1 MTPERQQYYDNE
13 FNKLNQEKRDARGED
28 YDQLQMDVYNGNL
41 EADAAYSSFYSYE
54 ERANDTL
61 GKMDELDELYHD
73 GKITEDEYECE
84 SKKLEDR
91 RNSYEAK
98 ADEALKK
105 YNDIKYSGDPSLAD
119 KESDLM
125 DRNSKINAVDEKIDE
140 LGKQYNEEEAIEGA
154 QQEGEKN
161 ETNNTDKTEQT
172 TDEST
177 SDAKSETNETS
188 QEPGQPESTN
198 PENETEG
205 PSTTDD
211 IEAYQA
217 NVLPERDNVVVD
229 NFKIPNWDYLGYVQE
244 MQQFK
249 KGLTSIT
256 GEPGWFYFK
265 IIFHFDDT
273 FGLLGNIVYNSFNE
287 SHRGNTAIQYLTS
300 RAGRFKKDN
309 LKSRAIALEKFVK
322 YLSFINSSCPW
333 FFDKITG
340 LNEVVPQLN
349 EFSKEKKIE
358 ISCMPDAID
367 MRLTSLLYLYQY
379 ACYDDIFMKEIIPEN
394 LRKFNMSVI
403 IYHMPIKF
411 HSTTIDN
418 GGSIKAKS
426 IYDTGNFSYFLSYKL
441 YTFKGCEIDLA
452 SLGNVVPNSLDNQQP
467 FNLGQ
472 NTITIKYDR
481 AFTHIMNEWEQ
492 FMVGSD
498 GYYYNQEKQIG
509 IANESNKFKERID
522 RLIQA
527 NDGGSRQLLDGL
539 LTKGA
544 TTFADRGQLI
554 GNIYNLDI
562 DAYKQNILM
571 ERTQP
576 IYLANLFDIDIYYYK
591 LLALARHTDPSKRLT
606 RGVKGE
612 GIRRFPN
619 SNTLAQM
626 FNTGTTYRLFSLSNS
641 VMSNNYISQYDLL
654 IHNYNNSNRIY
665 ASTWYMQ
672 PYQTSIADIITQYK
686 NAWKDIKGIF
696 KSNVNAIKNIGKDI
710 ARSWG
715 F

>member
-1 MTPERQQYYDNE
+1 MTSEREKYYNDE
-13 FNKLNQEKRDARGED
+13 FDKLWEERKNARGDD
-28 YDQLQMDVYNGNL
+28 YGQLQMDVHNGKI
-41 EADAAYSSFYSYE
+41 DAQNAYSSYMRYCEQE
-54 ERANDTL
+54 ERLTKKYDEAEDK
-61 GKMDELDELYHD
+61 GASKEELD
-73 GKITEDEYECE
+73 KIQSQIDNARKNGAEKFKEFT
-84 SKKLEDR
+84 
-91 RNSYEAK
+91 
-98 ADEALKK
+98 
-105 YNDIKYSGDPSLAD
+105 DIKYGGDPSLSD
-119 KESDLM
+119 KELDLM
-125 DRNSKINAVDEKIDE
+125 KRDAKVKAVDEKIDK
-140 LGKQYNEEEAIEGA
+140 LNEEYNNEAAVEA
-154 QQEGEKN
+154 SQQEGEKN
-161 ETNNTDKTEQT
+161 TTNNETKNETTTE
-172 TDEST
+172 ET
-177 SDAKSETNETS
+177 SNNAKSETNEAAK
-188 QEPGQPESTN
+188 EGGQPDSTN
-198 PENETEG
+198 PENATEK
-205 PSTTDD
+205 PSTD
-211 IEAYQA
+211 
-217 NVLPERDNVVVD
+217 NVPVYNGQTLPKQDNVVVD

-249 KGLTSIT
+249 KGSTSIT

-273 FGLLGNIVYNSFNE
+273 FGLLGNIVHNSVTTT
-287 SHRGNTAIQYLTS
+287 HRGNTAIQYLNS
-300 RAGRFKKDN
+300 RAGRFKQDN

-367 MRLTSLLYLYQY
+367 MRLTSLLHLYQY

-411 HSTTIDN
+411 HSTTIEN
-418 GGSIKAKS
+418 GTSIRAKS
-426 IYDTGNFSYFLSYKL
+426 TYDTGNFSNRMSYKL
-441 YTFKGCEIDLA
+441 YTFKGCEIDLTT
-452 SLGNVVPNSLDNQQP
+452 LGNVVPNSLDNQQP

-472 NTITIKYDR
+472 NTISIKYDR
-481 AFTHIMNEWEQ
+481 AFTHVMNEWEQ

-527 NDGGSRQLLDGL
+527 NDGASRQLLDGL

-544 TTFADRGQLI
+544 TTFADRAQLI
-554 GNIYNLDI
+554 GNIYNLNVE
-562 DAYKQNILM
+562 AYKQNILM
-571 ERTQP
+571 ERAQP
-576 IYLANLFDIDIYYYK
+576 IYLYNLFNIDVYYYK
-591 LLALARHTDPSKRLT
+591 ALALARHTDPGRRII
-606 RGVKGE
+606 RGVNGE
-612 GIRRFPN
+612 GIKKFPN
-619 SNTLAQM
+619 SNELAQM
-626 FNTGTTYRLFSLSNS
+626 FNTGTTYRLFNLSNS
-641 VMSNNYISQYDLL
+641 AMSTHYISHYDLL
-654 IHNYNNSNRIY
+654 IHDYYNSTRVY

-672 PYQTSIADIITQYK
+672 PYQTSVADIVTQYK

-696 KSNVNAIKNIGKDI
+696 KANVNAVKNIGKDI

>member
-1 MTPERQQYYDNE
+1 MTPERQQYYNDE
-13 FNKLNQEKRDARGED
+13 FDKLNKEREQAKGEG
-28 YDQLQMDVYNGNL
+28 YSQLQTDVNNGK
-41 EADAAYSSFYSYE
+41 AAATAAYTGYMMYNQKIHETYEAEQRVKTSYDNGE
-54 ERANDTL
+54 
-61 GKMDELDELYHD
+61 
-73 GKITEDEYECE
+73 ITEQQYTDDIWNIYQT
-84 SKKLEDR
+84 
-91 RNSYEAK
+91 RNSYTEQGQREFETYINYTNDPELAAKEADL
-98 ADEALKK
+98 ANRDS
-105 YNDIKYSGDPSLAD
+105 NIK
-119 KESDLM
+119 E
-125 DRNSKINAVDEKIDE
+125 VDEKTDKLNE
-140 LGKQYNEEEAIEGA
+140 QYNEEVAVEAT
-154 QQEGEKN
+154 QQDGEKN
-161 ETNNTDKTEQT
+161 KTNNDDKNSQPNTDA
-172 TDEST
+172 SG
-177 SDAKSETNETS
+177 SAKSETNNS
-188 QEPGQPESTN
+188 AKDPGQPVSTN
-198 PENETEG
+198 HENEIEG
-205 PSTTDD
+205 PKTTEEV
-211 IEAYQA
+211 EAYEA
-217 NVLPERDNVVVD
+217 NMLPERNNIVVD

-249 KGLTSIT
+249 KGTTSIT

-273 FGLLGNIVYNSFNE
+273 YGLLGNIIHNSITE
-287 SHRGNTAIQYLTS
+287 THRGNTAIQYLD
-300 RAGRFKKDN
+300 RRKDRFKQDN
-309 LKSRAIALEKFVK
+309 LKSRVYALEKFVK

-333 FFDKITG
+333 FFDKISG

-349 EFSKEKKIE
+349 DFSKEKKLE

-379 ACYDDIFMKEIIPEN
+379 ACFDDIFMKEIIPEN

-411 HSTTIDN
+411 HSTTIEN
-418 GGSIKAKS
+418 GASIKAKS
-426 IYDTGNFSYFLSYKL
+426 IYDTGNFSNRMSYKL
-441 YTFKGCEIDLA
+441 YTFKGCEIDLS
-452 SLGNVVPNSLDNQQP
+452 SLGNVVPGSLDNKDP

-472 NTITIKYDR
+472 NTIIIKYDR
-481 AFTHIMNEWEQ
+481 AFTHLMNEWEQ

-509 IANESNKFKERID
+509 IDNDSNKFKERID

-527 NDGGSRQLLDGL
+527 NDGTSRQLLDGL

-544 TTFADRGQLI
+544 TTFADREQLI

-562 DAYKQNILM
+562 DAYKQNIIM

-591 LLALARHTDPSKRLT
+591 ILALARHTDPSRRLA
-606 RGVKGE
+606 RGVQGE

-626 FNTGTTYRLFSLSNS
+626 FNTGTTYKLFDLSNS
-641 VMSNNYISQYDLL
+641 AMANNYISQYDLL
-654 IHNYNNSNRIY
+654 IQDYNNSNRVY

-672 PYQTSIADIITQYK
+672 PYQTSIADIVTQYK
-686 NAWKDIKGIF
+686 NAWRDIKGIY
-696 KSNVNAIKNIGKDI
+696 KANVKALKNIGKNI

>member
-1 MTPERQQYYDNE
+1 MTSERQQYYNE
-13 FNKLNQEKRDARGED
+13 EFEKLDKERQKARGSD
-28 YDQLQMDVYNGNL
+28 YNQLDMEVHNGKIDA
-41 EADAAYSSFYSYE
+41 EAAYKSHLLYQDKYNETYKKE
-54 ERANDTL
+54 E
-61 GKMDELDELYHD
+61 ELDDKLY
-73 GKITEDEYECE
+73 KKEITQEEYN
-84 SKKLEDR
+84 KKVEQLEKQRD
-91 RNSYEAK
+91 SYYEK
-98 ADEALKK
+98 SGNALTK
-105 YNDIKYSGDPSLAD
+105 YNDIMYGGEPDLAD
-119 KESDLM
+119 KEIELRE
-125 DRNSKINAVDEKIDE
+125 RNAKIKAIDEKADKLNE
-140 LGKQYNEEEAIEGA
+140 QYNNEVAVEAN

-161 ETNNTDKTEQT
+161 ETNNETKNETTTE
-172 TDEST
+172 ET
-177 SDAKSETNETS
+177 SNNAKSETNEAAK
-188 QEPGQPESTN
+188 EGGQPDSTN
-198 PENETEG
+198 PENATEN
-205 PSTTDD
+205 PSTD
-211 IEAYQA
+211 
-217 NVLPERDNVVVD
+217 NVPIYNGITLPKQDNVVVD

-249 KGLTSIT
+249 KGSTSIT

-273 FGLLGNIVYNSFNE
+273 FGLLGNIVHNSITDT
-287 SHRGNTAIQYLTS
+287 HRGNTAIQYLNS
-300 RAGRFKKDN
+300 RAARFKQDN

-367 MRLTSLLYLYQY
+367 MRLTSLLHLYQY

-411 HSTTIDN
+411 HSTTIEN
-418 GGSIKAKS
+418 GTSIRAKS
-426 IYDTGNFSYFLSYKL
+426 TFDTGNFSNRMSYKL
-441 YTFKGCEIDLA
+441 YTFKGCEIDPTT
-452 SLGNVVPNSLDNQQP
+452 LGNVVPNSLDNQQP

-472 NTITIKYDR
+472 NTISIKYDR
-481 AFTHIMNEWEQ
+481 AFTHVMNEWEQ

-509 IANESNKFKERID
+509 IANETNKFKERID

-527 NDGGSRQLLDGL
+527 NDGASRQLLDGL
-539 LTKGA
+539 LTKGV
-544 TTFADRGQLI
+544 TTFADRNQLI
-554 GNIYNLDI
+554 GNIYNLNVE
-562 DAYKQNILM
+562 AYKQNILM
-571 ERTQP
+571 ERAQP
-576 IYLANLFDIDIYYYK
+576 IYLYNLFNIDVYYYK
-591 LLALARHTDPSKRLT
+591 ALALARHTDPGRRLI
-606 RGVKGE
+606 RGVNGE
-612 GIRRFPN
+612 GIKKFPN
-619 SNTLAQM
+619 SNELAQM
-626 FNTGTTYRLFSLSNS
+626 FNTGTTYRLFNLSNS
-641 VMSNNYISQYDLL
+641 AMSTHYISHYDLL
-654 IHNYNNSNRIY
+654 VHDLYNSNRVY

-672 PYQTSIADIITQYK
+672 PYQTSVADIVTQYK

-696 KSNVNAIKNIGKDI
+696 KANVNAVKNIGKDI